1 MRKKRVYKKFHQP
14 DVVHGRVEL
23 GRFINYVMKDGKKS
37 TAEKLVYSAFDKIKE
52 TTKEEPMVVFERALE
67 NVMPLLEVAS
77 KRVGGAN
84 YQVPR
89 EVRPERRFVLA
100 LRWIIGAARAKKGK
114 GMADKLADEIIAAS
128 KNEGNAIKKKLDMH
142 RMAEANRA
150 FAHFATI
157 KKIYIVCP
165 DSIRSKKLA
174 TSASSRTSMPA
185 RPPFPNACFFIP
197 AFRTRSAKC
206 TRATR

>member
-14 DVVHGRVEL
+14 DVVHGRIEL

-37 TAEKLVYSAFDKIKE
+37 TAEALVYSAFDKIKAI
-52 TTKEEPMVVFERALE
+52 TKEDPMVVFEKALE
-67 NVMPLLEVAS
+67 NTMPLLEVAS

-89 EVRPERRFVLA
+89 EVRPERRFILA

-114 GMADKLADEIIAAS
+114 GMADKLAEELIAAS

-150 FAHFATI
+150 FAHFA
-157 KKIYIVCP
+157 
-165 DSIRSKKLA
+165 R
-174 TSASSRTSMPA
+174 
-185 RPPFPNACFFIP
+185 
-197 AFRTRSAKC
+197 
-206 TRATR
+206 